1 MAQATYL
8 EAIRHGIWRV
18 MACGLLSVAGS
29 TVYAQKLGEVD
40 LTLEP
45 PAVSQEHVLPDECE
59 GVSGGFTHGDG
70 FILPERDHPKL
81 ELKVNSLS
89 TVRPDLGSVIEAEIA
104 LKNGGKTDIN
114 IPWARDPNTAHRP
127 AGATHYEYESAWL
140 WFRLKDESGKEK
152 FLKSLSL
159 PLFSSA
165 DQPQS
170 TLKLRSGQWVNMR
183 IKFKLVFQD
192 DRDLVGFVR
201 GPAEIRIE
209 WRQGNYTWERKGCS
223 VTTGYSSYDS
233 FYEQQMDPVKIFI
246 ASKEGEAQQNTRS
259 QE

>member
-8 EAIRHGIWRV
+8 EAIRQGLWRV

-29 TVYAQKLGEVD
+29 TSYAQKVADVD

-45 PAVSQEHVLPDECE
+45 PALSQEHVLPDECE
-59 GVSGGFTHGDG
+59 GVPAGFTHGDG
-70 FILPERDHPKL
+70 FVVPEGDHPKL
-81 ELKVNSLS
+81 ELHVNSLS
-89 TVRPDLGSVIEAEIA
+89 TVNPDLGSDIEAEIT
-104 LKNGGKTDIN
+104 LKNSGKIDIN
-114 IPWARDPNTAHRP
+114 IPWATDPNTVHRP
-127 AGATHYEYESAWL
+127 AEATHYEYESAWL

-165 DQPQS
+165 NQLQS
-170 TLKLRSGQWVNMR
+170 TVRLRPGQWVNMH

-233 FYEQQMDPVKIFI
+233 FYEQTMTPVKVII
-246 ASKEGEAQQNTRS
+246 ASKAADGQGNTRS
-259 QE
+259 NK

>member
-1 MAQATYL
+1 MGQSTYL
-8 EAIRHGIWRV
+8 EAIRQGICRV

-29 TVYAQKLGEVD
+29 TVYAQKVAEVD

-45 PAVSQEHVLPDECE
+45 PAVSQEYVLPDECE

-70 FILPERDHPKL
+70 FVLSEGNHPKL
-81 ELKVNSLS
+81 ELQVNSMS

-114 IPWARDPNTAHRP
+114 IPWARDPNTAQRP
-127 AGATHYEYESAWL
+127 AGATHHEYESAWL

-159 PLFSSA
+159 PLFSTA

-170 TLKLRSGQWVNMR
+170 TLKLRPGQWVNMR
-183 IKFKLVFQD
+183 IKFKLAFQD
-192 DRDLVGFVR
+192 DRDLAGFMR

-223 VTTGYSSYDS
+223 VTTSYSSYDS
-233 FYEQQMDPVKIFI
+233 FYEQTMTPVKVVI
-246 ASKEGEAQQNTRS
+246 ASKADDRHGNTRS
-259 QE
+259 NK

>member
-8 EAIRHGIWRV
+8 EAIRQGLWRV

-29 TVYAQKLGEVD
+29 TVYAQKVADVD

-45 PAVSQEHVLPDECE
+45 PALSQEHVLPDGCE
-59 GVSGGFTHGDG
+59 GVPAGFTRGDG
-70 FILPERDHPKL
+70 FIVPEGDHPKL
-81 ELKVNSLS
+81 ELHVNSLS
-89 TVRPDLGSVIEAEIA
+89 TVKPDLGSIIEAEIA
-104 LKNGGKTDIN
+104 LKNSGKTDIN
-114 IPWARDPNTAHRP
+114 IPWATDPNTAHRP

-152 FLKSLSL
+152 FLKSLSF
-159 PLFSSA
+159 PLFGSA

-170 TLKLRSGQWVNMR
+170 TLKLRPGQWANMH
-183 IKFKLVFQD
+183 IKFKLIFQD
-192 DRDLVGFVR
+192 DIDLVGFVR

-209 WRQGNYTWERKGCS
+209 WRQGNYTWERKGCE
-223 VTTGYSSYDS
+223 VTTGYSSYDT
-233 FYEQQMDPVKIFI
+233 FYEQKMDPVKVVV
-246 ASKEGEAQQNTRS
+246 ASKEGEAPQNTRS